1 MDDPRR
7 RGTNR
12 EPMGQINITPLVD
25 VILVLLII
33 FMVTASLGQQ
43 GITVH
48 LPQAKASPLKVADD
62 RITVSL
68 DAGLKIYINTT
79 PVERQDLTA
88 RLQSLVG
95 ARQDKTVFLK
105 SDKSVSYGDFIEVV
119 SRIKAAGV
127 ENLGMITDVPTKAP

>member
-7 RGTNR
+7 RGGR
-12 EPMGQINITPLVD
+12 EPLGQINITPLVD

-62 RITVSL
+62 RITVSI

-79 PVERQDLTA
+79 QVERRDLTA
-88 RLQSLVG
+88 RLTALVG
-95 ARQDKTVFLK
+95 SRQDKTVFLK
-105 SDKSVSYGDFIEVV
+105 SDKSVSYGDFVEVV

>member
-1 MDDPRR
+1 VDDPRR